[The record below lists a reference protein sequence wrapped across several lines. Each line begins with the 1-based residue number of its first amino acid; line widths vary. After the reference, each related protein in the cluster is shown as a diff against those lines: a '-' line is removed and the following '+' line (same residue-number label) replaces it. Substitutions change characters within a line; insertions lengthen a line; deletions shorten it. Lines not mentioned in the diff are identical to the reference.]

1 MGKLSASHLF
11 RLEVENEGCAWT
23 FYRVS
28 YTWIQKKKIERESF
42 NFSLH
47 KCSMLKLLTVLC
59 RKTTINVKGG
69 IEDVNLFVSQR
80 CDIYQVFTLLI
91 SAAAWH
97 ILSNTTETVRSWIR
111 FPPRAWKCVWVSLRF
126 CFLL

>member
-1 MGKLSASHLF
+1 MDFLSRLVHLNS
-11 RLEVENEGCAWT
+11 EEEN
-23 FYRVS
+23 R
-28 YTWIQKKKIERESF
+28 RESF

-59 RKTTINVKGG
+59 RKTTINVERGM
-69 IEDVNLFVSQR
+69 EDENLFVSQR

-91 SAAAWH
+91 SAAAWN
-97 ILSNTTETVRSWIR
+97 ILSNTTKTVRSWIL
-111 FPPRAWKCVWVSLRF
+111 FPLRPWKCVCVSLRF